1 MELIRAEVKDIPVI
15 QAISNVAWPHTFKD
29 LLSCE
34 QIAYMMNMMYSSQS
48 LQKQITEQN
57 HRYLLTKDGNGY
69 LGYLSYEINYND
81 SGLTKV
87 HKIYILPDA
96 QGKGVGRFFIEN
108 VSEIAQNNGATGLSL
123 NVNKYNDKAINFY
136 RRMGFDIHHSEENDI
151 GNGFIMDDYV
161 MNKEF

>member
-1 MELIRAEVKDIPVI
+1 MELIKAGLADIPVI
-15 QAISNVAWPHTFKD
+15 QKLSDVAWPHTFRE
-29 LLSCE
+29 LLSPE
-34 QIAYMMNMMYSSQS
+34 QITYMMNMMYSTPS
-48 LQKQITEQN
+48 LQKQIGEQN
-57 HRYLLTKDGNGY
+57 HHYLLAKDDNGY
-69 LGYLSYEINYND
+69 LGYLSYEMNYND
-81 SGLTKV
+81 SRLTKV

-108 VSEIAQNNGATGLSL
+108 ISEIARDNGAKGLSL

-151 GNGFIMDDYV
+151 GDGFIMDDYV